1 MSELILK
8 NIRSLV
14 DDTYMGYRLP
24 GGRVVPVHIYSGSS
38 RVICGYVSDVTNIQK
53 LSYVYDAKGQ
63 TAIGRDTS
71 SILNWLKESN
81 RINDD
86 VSESGLHTFR
96 LFLQQILN
104 ADKAVFSGTDT
115 NMVSYTSGSDLFISG
130 KSMYE
135 DAGEFI
141 GTLIAISCPELTDF
155 IKKILQDHKDS
166 ISLLFSPVLSDTSLE
181 ERRNYL
187 MKGDLPLCFESEGL
201 ESFPNAKIFL
211 SSLRE
216 SGLCL
221 LEHLKL
227 QENKLNVLRQFNLFS
242 MFHLFRFMANVE
254 HIYCGSSEKLFLL
267 DFSEGGTTGQARMS
281 SLSFMQIHRSLS
293 RFYKWAYSQILK
305 KEGWDKESLLN
316 EGTPQIEKGRTN
328 KNNEELDIIWSLA
341 KDKCSSMEE
350 NDVIN
355 EVASTIFNMLER
367 DGKVSPTTYM
377 KLFGIHS
384 GILVQGT
391 RSLPSRFKPKVDML
405 EVIIR
410 SCVMPGET
418 LRGSKL
424 KENLYRR
431 MSVVIGG
438 DELDVERLNAADC
451 PITSD
456 DDSLIINYEKFAEK
470 LRSMNF
476 AETMADG
483 ILQINLGGDKL

>member
-1 MSELILK
+1 MSELILRP
-8 NIRSLV
+8 IRALA
-14 DDTYMGYRLP
+14 DETYMGYRLL
-24 GGRVVPVHIYSGSS
+24 GGRVVPVHIYSGAS

-63 TAIGRDTS
+63 TSSGRDTL
-71 SILNWLKESN
+71 SILSWLKEER
-81 RINDD
+81 RISDD
-86 VSESGLHTFR
+86 VSESSLHTFR

-115 NMVSYTSGSDLFISG
+115 SMVSYTSGSDSFISG

-135 DAGEFI
+135 DAGELI
-141 GTLIAISCPELTDF
+141 GLLLSTVCPELTSF
-155 IKKILQDHKDS
+155 IKRTLKDNEDS
-166 ISLLFSPVLSDTSLE
+166 ISLLFSPVLEDSSVESKRLY
-181 ERRNYL
+181 N
-187 MKGDLPLCFESEGL
+187 KGGDLPLCFDPDKIEKY
-201 ESFPNAKIFL
+201 PNAKSFL
-211 SSLRE
+211 ESLRE
-216 SGLCL
+216 SGTCL

-227 QENKLNVLRQFNLFS
+227 QENKLNVLRQFNLFC

-254 HIYCGSSEKLFLL
+254 HIYCNSPEKLFLL
-267 DFSEGGTTGQARMS
+267 DFSEGGTTGQSRMS

-293 RFYKWAYSQILK
+293 RFYKWTYSQILK
-305 KEGWDKESLLN
+305 KEGWDKESLLH
-316 EGTPQIEKGRTN
+316 EGTPQIDKGKAN

-341 KDKCSSMEE
+341 KKKCSSLSET
-350 NDVIN
+350 DVID
-355 EVASTIFNMLER
+355 EIASTIFKMLER
-367 DGKVSPTTYM
+367 DGKFSPTTYM
-377 KLFGIHS
+377 KLFGIHA

-391 RSLPSRFKPKVDML
+391 RSLPPRFKPKVDML

-410 SCVMPGET
+410 SCVLPGET

-424 KENLYRR
+424 KDNLYRR
-431 MSVVIGG
+431 MSVIIGG
-438 DELDVERLNAADC
+438 DEKDVERLNSAEC

-456 DDSLIINYEKFAEK
+456 DDSMIQNYEKFAEK